1 VAWFD
6 DPANTQGA
14 NTPTDAPG
22 SQFDSFSADTVTGN
36 DTADHSNTGAL
47 DVSPPFSLTVQ
58 GHIDLANGGTESA
71 SESVTVAVPE
81 PSTWTMLIAGFA
93 GLGIA
98 GYQVSRKRSAL
109 AV

>member
-1 VAWFD
+1 
-6 DPANTQGA
+6 
-14 NTPTDAPG
+14 
-22 SQFDSFSADTVTGN
+22 
-36 DTADHSNTGAL
+36 
-47 DVSPPFSLTVQ
+47 VQ